1 MMLFEQRKK
10 KVLELAEQTNDA
22 LKTIQEVGQK
32 LNVTSDTVKKVIETI
47 KIAAN
52 SFGDKAIYA
61 TAFTGT
67 VGAVGIIANSIAT
80 YQGVG
85 ELRAIAGHL
94 KSMSET
100 QRAELA
106 LAGGAAFAENIYVM
120 LKSKIEKSNNELDW
134 FFVFH
139 PDTDWTYHF
148 EEKLRTKGLL
158 GRNFIGIV
166 HDLDA
171 LVAFMSSV
179 RDVYATRHPRRK
191 QPFFHLV
198 IPAYEPIIVPT
209 PLLVPEKL
217 HPFRIEGDIHRGTYL
232 VWMNLPG
239 VDESAI
245 QNIGLFQPPRSI
257 WDNIMLQGRDSPLL
271 LSSRQL
277 EDCSLIHLVGLVQT
291 PPPRYLGSTTQ
302 KIEQAPAA
310 QLPAPTPV
318 AAIAAPELATNEI
331 SSLKVSRESL
341 RHTSTY
347 PDSEVGSTHSSRSH
361 SHRRRRRHRTSSVS
375 YIS

>member
-10 KVLELAEQTNDA
+10 KALELAEQTNDA

-32 LNVTSDTVKKVIETI
+32 LNITSDTVKKVIETI

-52 SFGDKAIYA
+52 SFGDKAAYA
-61 TAFTGT
+61 SAFTGT
-67 VGAVGIIANSIAT
+67 VGAVGIAANMIAT

-106 LAGGAAFAENIYVM
+106 LAGGTAFAENIYVM
-120 LKSKIEKSNNELDW
+120 LKSKIEKSDPELDW
-134 FFVFH
+134 FFVYH

-179 RDVYATRHPRRK
+179 RDVYATRHPRRRP
-191 QPFFHLV
+191 PFFHLV
-198 IPAYEPIIVPT
+198 IPAYEPIIIPT
-209 PLLVPEKL
+209 PLLIPEKL

-239 VDESAI
+239 VDEKAV
-245 QNIGLFQPPRSI
+245 QNIGVFQPPRSI
-257 WDNIMLQGRDSPLL
+257 WDNIMLQ
-271 LSSRQL
+271 
-277 EDCSLIHLVGLVQT
+277 VGLVQN
-291 PPPRYLGSTTQ
+291 PPPRFLGASAQT
-302 KIEQAPAA
+302 IEQPQVP
-310 QLPAPTPV
+310 QLPEPTPV
-318 AAIAAPELATNEI
+318 AAITAPEPEKGEI
-331 SSLKVSRESL
+331 SSLKASRGSI
-341 RHTSTY
+341 RRAQTY
-347 PDSEVGSTHSSRSH
+347 QDSEAGSTHSSRSH
-361 SHRRRRRHRTSSVS
+361 THRRRRRHRSNSVS
-375 YIS
+375 YIFT

>member
-257 WDNIMLQGRDSPLL
+257 WDNIMLQ
-271 LSSRQL
+271 
-277 EDCSLIHLVGLVQT
+277 VGLVQT

-341 RHTSTY
+341 RHTSTVTTRMLGL
-347 PDSEVGSTHSSRSH
+347 PQSKRSL
-361 SHRRRRRHRTSSVS
+361 
-375 YIS
+375 

>member
-1 MMLFEQRKK
+1 M
-10 KVLELAEQTNDA
+10 LELAEQTNDA

-61 TAFTGT
+61 SAFTGT

-120 LKSKIEKSNNELDW
+120 LKSKIEKSNNDLDW

-209 PLLVPEKL
+209 PLLIPEKL

-257 WDNIMLQGRDSPLL
+257 WDNIMLQ
-271 LSSRQL
+271 
-277 EDCSLIHLVGLVQT
+277 VGLVQT

-310 QLPAPTPV
+310 QPPAPTPV
-318 AAIAAPELATNEI
+318 AAIAAPELANNEI